1 MTVEQPSPPHLA
13 PGAAALLDHPEDI
26 RIRAIRTERWVGFA
40 RARRVL
46 ELMQV
51 LRDHPPS
58 TRPPGLAIF
67 AHSGMGKTM
76 LVEKFRRDHPPII
89 HPAHGLETIP
99 VLGIT
104 LTSRPSER
112 RIYAQLLRALDAGLE
127 QRAVSWAELETRA
140 LKLLKQVDVR
150 VLVFDE
156 VHNLLASS
164 PREQRVILQLFR
176 FLSNELKASLVCLGI
191 ADTREAIAGDTQ
203 LLRRLDQLALPRWR
217 ADEEFQA
224 LVTAVLR
231 SVPLRRPS
239 ALSAQSLR
247 HLARITDGITAQIFS
262 TLNELAIE
270 AVRTGAERITD
281 EAVEAW
287 RPAVDKEAAFS

>member
-1 MTVEQPSPPHLA
+1 
-13 PGAAALLDHPEDI
+13 
-26 RIRAIRTERWVGFA
+26 
-40 RARRVL
+40 
-46 ELMQV
+46 
-51 LRDHPPS
+51 
-58 TRPPGLAIF
+58 
-67 AHSGMGKTM
+67 MGKTM
-76 LVEKFRRDHPPII
+76 LVEKFRRDNPPII

-99 VLGIT
+99 VVGMT

-112 RIYAQLLRALDAGLE
+112 RIYAQLLRALDGGLE
-127 QRAVSWAELETRA
+127 QRAVSLAELETRT
-140 LKLLKQVDVR
+140 LKVLKQVEVR

-156 VHNLLASS
+156 VHSLLAGS

-191 ADTREAIAGDTQ
+191 ADAREAIAGDTQ
-203 LLRRLDQLALPRWR
+203 LVRRLDQLALPRWR

-239 ALSAQSLR
+239 SLPAQSLW
-247 HLARITDGITAQIFS
+247 HLARITDGITAQVFS

-270 AVRTGAERITD
+270 TIRTGTERITD

-287 RPAVDKEAAFS
+287 RPAADQEAAFS